1 MNSVKKGMI
10 WSFIE
15 RFSTQGIG
23 FVMNI
28 VIARLV
34 APEMYGLI
42 ALIQVFI
49 SIAQVFIDS
58 GFGNALIQKRD
69 RTEVDFHTVFIFN
82 IVISVFLYII
92 FFLCAPLIANFYGE
106 PKLTLLTRMV
116 AITLLISSLSIVQ
129 RTKLTIQLDFKK
141 QSIASLLATI
151 ISGIIGIVMAYKGF
165 EIWALVAQQL
175 ISHIIQLVVLTIVSK
190 WRPMII
196 FSYESFK
203 TMFSFGSK
211 LLVNNLITSFYINL
225 ANLFI
230 GKCYSPSSLA
240 FYNRGFNLSLIV
252 STNIEGVLQRIIYPI
267 TCESQNDRERLVQ
280 CYHKYLHLS
289 HYIILPI
296 LTIIC
301 ILAKPTIY
309 ALLTEKWLPAA
320 IYLSLFCINFM
331 FYAWIDQA
339 TSIVN
344 AIGRSDAN
352 LKGSFIK
359 RPLAFIF
366 LFFSL
371 NISVEAICIA
381 SIFASFTEW
390 LVQLMIVKKYIGL
403 SLREQIRTQ
412 LDIILVCITLAVVV
426 YFTSLL
432 FRMMWFKL
440 IFASIIGIVYFFIVT
455 WVIKMKE
462 SIMIIDYIKK
472 LLNKNN

>member
-1 MNSVKKGMI
+1 MPNVKAGMI
-10 WSFIE
+10 WSFVE
-15 RFSTQGIG
+15 RFSTQGVG
-23 FVMNI
+23 FVVSI

-58 GFGNALIQKRD
+58 GFGNALIQKRN

-82 IVISVFLYII
+82 IVISIFLYII
-92 FFLCAPLIANFYGE
+92 FFLCAPLIANFYEE

-141 QSIASLLATI
+141 QAIASLLATI
-151 ISGIIGIVMAYKGF
+151 ISGIIGIVMAYKGL

-175 ISHIIQLVVLTIVSK
+175 ISNIIQLVVLTIVSK
-190 WRPMII
+190 WRPRFI

-211 LLVNNLITSFYINL
+211 LLINNLITSIYINL

-230 GKCYSPSSLA
+230 GKWYSPSSLA

-267 TCESQNDRERLVQ
+267 TCEAQNDRERLVQ

-309 ALLTEKWLPAA
+309 ALLTDKWLPAA
-320 IYLSLFCINFM
+320 IYLSLFCLNFM

-352 LKGSFIK
+352 LKGTFIK

-371 NISVEAICIA
+371 NISVEAICVA
-381 SIFASFTEW
+381 SIFTSFTEW

-403 SLREQIRTQ
+403 SLRKQIRAQ
-412 LDIILVCITLAVVV
+412 LDIVLVCITLGLVV
-426 YFTSLL
+426 YFISLL
-432 FRMMWFKL
+432 FQSMWLKL
-440 IFASIIGIVYFFIVT
+440 IIASAVGVVYYFFITLIV
-455 WVIKMKE
+455 KMQE
-462 SIMIIDYIKK
+462 SIIIAKYIKK
-472 LLNKNN
+472 IFKI

>member
-1 MNSVKKGMI
+1 MPSVRKGMM

-15 RFSTQGIG
+15 RFSTQGVG
-23 FVMNI
+23 FVVSI

-42 ALIQVFI
+42 ALIQVFL

-58 GFGNALIQKRD
+58 GFGNALIQRNN

-82 IVISVFLYII
+82 FIVSTVIYIVF
-92 FFLCAPLIANFYGE
+92 FFSAPLIADFYGE
-106 PKLTLLTRMV
+106 PKLTLLTRIV

-141 QSIASLLATI
+141 QALASLIATI
-151 ISGIIGIVMAYKGF
+151 VSGIVGIVMAYKGF
-165 EIWALVAQQL
+165 EVWALVAQQIIL
-175 ISHIIQLVVLTIVSK
+175 QIIQFVILTIVSK
-190 WRPMII
+190 WKPMFV

-211 LLVNNLITSFYINL
+211 LLVNNLITNIYINI
-225 ANLFI
+225 ANLVV
-230 GKCYSPSSLA
+230 GKWYSPASLA
-240 FYNRGFNLSLIV
+240 FYNRGFNLSLLV

-267 TCESQNDRERLVQ
+267 TCGVQNDRERLIQ

-309 ALLTEKWLPAA
+309 VLLTEKWLPAA
-320 IYLSLFCINFM
+320 VYLSLFCINFM

-352 LKGSFIK
+352 LKGTFIK
-359 RPLAFIF
+359 RPFAFIF
-366 LFFSL
+366 LFLSL
-371 NISVEAICIA
+371 NISVEAICVA
-381 SIFASFTEW
+381 SIFTSFTEW
-390 LVQLMIVKKYIGL
+390 VVQLIIVKKYLGL
-403 SLREQIRTQ
+403 SLRKQFVPH
-412 LDIILVCITLAVVV
+412 LDIILVCLTLAVVV
-426 YFTSLL
+426 YLTSLI
-432 FRMMWFKL
+432 FESMWLKL
-440 IFASIIGIVYFFIVT
+440 IIPSAIGVFYFF
-455 WVIKMKE
+455 VITTILKMQE
-462 SIMIIDYIKK
+462 SIMIINFIRKMLIQK
-472 LLNKNN
+472 R